1 MYKPSMVALCDIR
14 KLQSGMIDEASQG
27 RLTVSLLVAASHI
40 NLAGCLHPMSATATR
55 QAPRLIQP
63 LISKLVLIDPLGM
76 CNALPMASE
85 WPYIA
90 PGASGVTS
98 NTTGGDSSFVYDC
111 FTSEGFDDVS
121 SCAGGADK
129 FRTFFANSLGVV
141 G

>member
-1 MYKPSMVALCDIR
+1 MVALCDIR

-63 LISKLVLIDPLGM
+63 LISKLVLIDPPGM
-76 CNALPMASE
+76 CNALPVASE